1 MGRKTSEDK
10 SDLGPQ
16 VPTAEFKPPPVSVG
30 GGQQTSVIS
39 VFSLGASDGAE
50 LHQPSDGVLVQRV
63 LAGRVVEA
71 GLRGV
76 AVAHGAAAV
85 KHAGR
90 RRHFLWRKEVVL
102 EQRLLQGVAVVVCEG
117 VSMDRQLV
125 GGLVAA

>member
-1 MGRKTSEDK
+1 M
-10 SDLGPQ
+10 
-16 VPTAEFKPPPVSVG
+16 
-30 GGQQTSVIS
+30 
-39 VFSLGASDGAE
+39 
-50 LHQPSDGVLVQRV
+50 QRV

-85 KHAGR
+85 KHSGR